1 VQYIPALDGL
11 RAVAISGVLFF
22 HMGLLPGGFLGV
34 DVFFVLS
41 GFLITSI
48 LLHEWDGF
56 DRIEFRSFYARRAV
70 RILPAFLVFAVA
82 ALICGQV
89 INKPEWDHLPWA
101 LSFTINWRLAVQDS
115 PTWGGLFSPI
125 WSLSIEEQFYLL
137 WPFALVAVLKAKAGA
152 RPWIIAA
159 AILIVALWRFH
170 LSGYG
175 HPMRTYNGFDT
186 RADTLLVGCFIAL
199 WPSERLS
206 RFAAR
211 IYLVPVAGLLIAAV
225 VTHWDSPIVHE
236 IGFSLAAISAG
247 LIIAALQQ
255 PGTIVGFWLSR
266 APFRLIGRL
275 SYSLYLWHM
284 LAFSLPPYLGI
295 HGQRPLGL
303 LFALAMAA
311 GSYYWIERPCLRWHS
326 RRAAARRGDALEPSP
341 ASREPIPQPAD
352 GRQSLVEQARYRY

>member
-1 VQYIPALDGL
+1 MQYIPALDGL
-11 RAVAISGVLFF
+11 RAIAISGVLLF
-22 HMGLLPGGFLGV
+22 HTGLLPGGFLGV
-34 DVFFVLS
+34 DIFFVLS

-48 LLHEWDGF
+48 LFQAHDSFGHIDF
-56 DRIEFRSFYARRAV
+56 KSFYIRRAV

-82 ALICGQV
+82 ALLFGQAV
-89 INKPEWDHLPWA
+89 NKPEWDHLPWA
-101 LSFTINWRLAVQDS
+101 LSFTMNWRLAVQDS
-115 PTWGGLFSPI
+115 PTWGTLFGPI

-137 WPFALVAVLKAKAGA
+137 WPFAFVAVLKAKAGA

-186 RADTLLVGCFIAL
+186 RADALLVGCLIAL
-199 WPSERLS
+199 WPSESLS

-211 IYLVPVAGLLIAAV
+211 MYLIPVAGLLIAAA
-225 VTHWDSPIVHE
+225 VTHWDSPIIHE

-247 LIIAALQQ
+247 LIIAAVQQ
-255 PGTIVGFWLSR
+255 PGTMVGFWLSR

-284 LAFSLPPYLGI
+284 VAFSLPHHLGLQ
-295 HGQRPLGL
+295 GQRPLGL
-303 LFALAMAA
+303 IFALALAA
-311 GSYYWIERPCLRWHS
+311 GSYYGIERPCLRWHS
-326 RRAAARRGDALEPSP
+326 SRAAKRHGDALEPLP
-341 ASREPIPQPAD
+341 ASREPIPQPAEE
-352 GRQSLVEQARYRY
+352 RPRLVEQARGRY

>member
-11 RAVAISGVLFF
+11 RAVAISGVLLF
-22 HMGLLPGGFLGV
+22 HTGLLPGGFLGV

-48 LLHEWDGF
+48 FLYARDSFGSLGF
-56 DRIEFRSFYARRAV
+56 CYFYTRRAV

-82 ALICGQV
+82 ALLYGYI
-89 INKPEWDHLPWA
+89 ITKPEWDHLPWA
-101 LSFTINWRLAVQDS
+101 LSFTMNWRLAVQDS
-115 PTWGGLFSPI
+115 PTWGGLLSPI

-137 WPFALVAVLKAKAGA
+137 WPFVLVAVLKAKASA

-170 LSGYG
+170 LSAYG

-186 RADTLLVGCFIAL
+186 RADALLVGCLLAL
-199 WPSERLS
+199 WPSDGLGRW
-206 RFAAR
+206 AAR
-211 IYLVPVAGLLIAAV
+211 IYLVPLTGLLIAAV
-225 VTHWDSPIVHE
+225 VTTWDSPIVHQ

-247 LIIAALQQ
+247 VIIAAVQQ
-255 PGTIVGFWLSR
+255 PGTIIGYWLSHG
-266 APFRLIGRL
+266 PVCLMGKL
-275 SYSLYLWHM
+275 SYSLYLWHE
-284 LAFSLPPYLGI
+284 LAFDLPRHLGI

-303 LFALAMAA
+303 IFALVMAA

-326 RRAAARRGDALEPSP
+326 RRAEARRGGALEPSP
-341 ASREPIPQPAD
+341 AS
-352 GRQSLVEQARYRY
+352 QA